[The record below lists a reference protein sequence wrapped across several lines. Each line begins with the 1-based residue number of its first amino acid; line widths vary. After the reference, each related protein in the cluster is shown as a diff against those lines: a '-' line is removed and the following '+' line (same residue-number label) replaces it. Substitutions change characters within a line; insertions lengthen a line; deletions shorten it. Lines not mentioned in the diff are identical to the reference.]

1 MRFDVSTHCSWF
13 CTGKIAQRLVKEGF
27 RFWRF
32 TRGLPRRTPEAQSV
46 SVAASANNSSSSSSS
61 SSSTS
66 ATNSSSSISGT
77 SSSVKAAAA
86 DTSNSDEPELNE
98 YDDSTV
104 ARLDSDVSN
113 GFGTE
118 EVADIDDK
126 WL

>member
-1 MRFDVSTHCSWF
+1 
-13 CTGKIAQRLVKEGF
+13 VKEGF

-32 TRGLPRRTPEAQSV
+32 TRGLPRRTPEVQP
-46 SVAASANNSSSSSSS
+46 VAAAASTNSGALSSSS

-66 ATNSSSSISGT
+66 SAANSSSSARSCMN
-77 SSSVKAAAA
+77 AAAA
-86 DTSNSDEPELNE
+86 DSNNNDEPELNE

-104 ARLDSDVSN
+104 VRLDSDVSN

>member
-1 MRFDVSTHCSWF
+1 
-13 CTGKIAQRLVKEGF
+13 VKEGF

-32 TRGLPRRTPEAQSV
+32 TRGLPRRPSEAQP
-46 SVAASANNSSSSSSS
+46 VAAAASSHSSSSTHISSSSSSS
-61 SSSTS
+61 SSVTSSSTS
-66 ATNSSSSISGT
+66 ASG
-77 SSSVKAAAA
+77 SMKAAAA
-86 DTSNSDEPELNE
+86 ETSSTSNSDEPELNE

-104 ARLDSDVSN
+104 VRLDSDVSN